1 MIKLDNSIKN
11 INNRLKQTNR
21 NSQLKDRSFNIIQS
35 EDPKNKEKERGKKE
49 KTMKKA
55 YVNDGLSLRKKLSI
69 HLLEIQNGKSDKEWL
84 KAYLN
89 K

>member
-35 EDPKNKEKERGKKE
+35 EDPKNKVKERGKKE
-49 KTMKKA
+49 KIMKKA

-69 HLLEIQNGKSDKEWL
+69 HLLELQNGKNDKEWL

>member
-35 EDPKNKEKERGKKE
+35 EDQKNKEKERGKKE
-49 KTMKKA
+49 KIMQKA

-69 HLLEIQNGKSDKEWL
+69 HLLELQNGKNDKEWL

>member
-1 MIKLDNSIKN
+1 
-11 INNRLKQTNR
+11 
-21 NSQLKDRSFNIIQS
+21 
-35 EDPKNKEKERGKKE
+35 
-49 KTMKKA
+49 MKKA

-69 HLLEIQNGKSDKEWL
+69 HLLELQNGKSDKEWL